1 MERRT
6 HRLQGSGKLRA
17 NWFIFVAGGW
27 PDRRSELQ
35 KKIGPYCFQ
44 GGPRFEFHRF
54 GGSFRSSGTPAP
66 GGANN
71 SWLPPAPPHSAEPA
85 EVAIWAKVVAYVC
98 TLLLHRPCIVAFH
111 QALAGHA
118 LTLRLL
124 PLPSPRAHHDPHGA
138 GHDARGAVVGD
149 ARAAA
154 GAAGSAWRC
163 SPLIFLTE
171 VGVHGHALGRAAG
184 PERRVHSSVKLA
196 VRVRC

>member
-44 GGPRFEFHRF
+44 GDPDLNLVDLGLRSVPRGLLLPGGQTIHGFRQPRRIRRSRRKLRF
-54 GGSFRSSGTPAP
+54 GPKSLHTYVRCCCVGRASF
-66 GGANN
+66 
-71 SWLPPAPPHSAEPA
+71 
-85 EVAIWAKVVAYVC
+85 
-98 TLLLHRPCIVAFH
+98 VAFH

-138 GHDARGAVVGD
+138 GHDARGALVGD

-154 GAAGSAWRC
+154 GAAGSAWR
-163 SPLIFLTE
+163 
-171 VGVHGHALGRAAG
+171 
-184 PERRVHSSVKLA
+184 
-196 VRVRC
+196 